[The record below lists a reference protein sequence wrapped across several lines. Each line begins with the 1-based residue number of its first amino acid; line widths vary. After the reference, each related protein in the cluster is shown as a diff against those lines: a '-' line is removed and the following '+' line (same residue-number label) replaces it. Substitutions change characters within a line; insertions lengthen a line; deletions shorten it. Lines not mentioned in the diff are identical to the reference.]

1 MEVETVFLTCL
12 RITGVHVETD
22 GWTQRRTARGV
33 KQRGTETKDGQRVSV
48 AVWSVGSS
56 VQVSWAGGCP
66 GSVDLTHLGRWRE
79 NSAVTDFLA

>member
-33 KQRGTETKDGQRVSV
+33 KQRGTERDRDKGRTEGKCCCV
-48 AVWSVGSS
+48 
-56 VQVSWAGGCP
+56 VSWQLCAGQ
-66 GSVDLTHLGRWRE
+66 LGGAGRVPRL
-79 NSAVTDFLA
+79 S